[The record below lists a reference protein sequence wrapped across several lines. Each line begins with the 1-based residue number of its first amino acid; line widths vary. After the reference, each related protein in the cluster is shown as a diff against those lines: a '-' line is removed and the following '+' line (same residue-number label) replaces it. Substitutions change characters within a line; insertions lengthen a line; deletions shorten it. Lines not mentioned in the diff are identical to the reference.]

1 MSKLKNLDAL
11 LEVGCEEIPARFMPG
26 FLLDLKFKAEEKLK
40 KERIGFGNIET
51 FGTARRLVLSIQN
64 ISVNQTDLTEEVK
77 GPPAEAAFD
86 PDGKPKPAAIGF
98 AKSQGVTL
106 KDLKQ
111 RPVGNRNYVFA
122 EVLKKGQPVETILK
136 ALFPE
141 IILALYQPLAM
152 RWGNYDI
159 KFIRPFHWFL
169 ALCGNKT
176 IQFELAGVKS
186 SAFTRGHRYLK
197 NSNFK
202 LQTSKKEN
210 YIKVLAELGVIVD
223 QEERK
228 ELIRK
233 MVNAAAKRE
242 KGMALVEE
250 DLLEEVTYLVENPSA
265 YVGKFKDEFLA
276 LPRAVL
282 ITAMKKN
289 QKYFP
294 VLDEEGKLLANFVV
308 VTDGCKNAKVVEGNE
323 KVLTARL
330 SDAKFFFEEDLKLPL
345 KLRMTDLDRVS
356 FFEKLGTISNK
367 VERMVKLS
375 EWLAK
380 NLNLEEQEV
389 ACARRVA
396 ELSKADLTTKI
407 VYEFP
412 ELQGV
417 IGKEYALLGGEEPM
431 VAEGIFEHYLP
442 RYAEDQ
448 LPQSPAGTVV
458 ALADR
463 IDTLVGCFSIGSIPS
478 GSEDPYGLRRAVH
491 GIIRMVLEKNIDL
504 LLDEAISHS
513 YKLYEP
519 VFLGFLFAQGET
531 GYQDSAK
538 IKKRILDFIAGR
550 LRPILLEKGIRYDV
564 VEAVLVDFNDILD
577 AQKKAQVLN
586 KLVSESWFAGVVRS
600 ADRIARIAKEA
611 RREEVLEGDFVE
623 KEEKELFDL
632 YLKINWEVGE
642 AIKQEDWMKAVK
654 ELAKLTEPIEKYF
667 EKVLVMHGEEK
678 IKLNRLALLKS
689 IDKLYLQV
697 ADLRKIVL

>member
-1 MSKLKNLDAL
+1 
-11 LEVGCEEIPARFMPG
+11 MPG
-26 FLLDLKFKAEEKLK
+26 FLQDLKSKAEERLK
-40 KERIGFGNIET
+40 KERIGFGKIQT
-51 FGTARRLVLSIQN
+51 LGTARRLVLAIEN
-64 ISVNQTDLTEEVK
+64 ISVGQSDLTEEVK

-86 PDGKPKPAAIGF
+86 PDGKPKPAALGF

-106 KDLKQ
+106 KDLKLK
-111 RPVGNRNYVFA
+111 PLGNRNYVFA
-122 EVLKKGQPVETILK
+122 QVLKKGQPVEKILK
-136 ALFPE
+136 VVFPE

-159 KFIRPFHWFL
+159 KFIRPFHWFV

-176 IQFELAGVKS
+176 IPFELAGVKS

-197 NSNFK
+197 NSKPCLPAGRFK
-202 LQTSKKEN
+202 IQTSKKEN
-210 YIKVLAELGVIVD
+210 YIKVLARLGVIVD

-228 ELIRK
+228 RIIRK
-233 MVNAAAKRE
+233 MVNEAGKRV
-242 KGMALVEE
+242 KGVALVED
-250 DLLEEVTYLVENPSA
+250 DLLEEVTYLVENPLA
-265 YVGKFKDEFLA
+265 YVGKFKDEFLS

-282 ITAMKKN
+282 ITSMKKN

-294 VLDEEGKLLANFVV
+294 VLDEAGKLLANFVV
-308 VTDGCKNAKVVEGNE
+308 VTDGCQSAKVVEGNE

-330 SDAKFFFEEDLKLPL
+330 SDAKFFYEEDLKLPL
-345 KLRMTDLDRVS
+345 QLRIADLDRVS
-356 FFEKLGTISNK
+356 FFERLGTVSNK
-367 VERMVKLS
+367 VERMIKLS

-380 NLNLEEQEV
+380 SLNLDEQGV
-389 ACARRVA
+389 ARARRVA

-412 ELQGV
+412 ELQGI
-417 IGKEYALLGGEEPM
+417 IGKEYALRGGEEAV
-431 VAEGIFEHYLP
+431 VAEGILEHYLP

-463 IDTLVGCFSIGSIPS
+463 IDSLVGYFSVGSIPS

-491 GIIRMVLEKNIDL
+491 GIIRIVLEKNLDL
-504 LLDEAISHS
+504 LLDEAISNS

-531 GYQDSAK
+531 GYQDFAK

-577 AQKKAQVLN
+577 TLKKAQVLN

-611 RREEVLEGDFVE
+611 RREEVLERDFVE

-642 AIKQEDWMKAVK
+642 AIKQEDWMKAIK
-654 ELAKLTEPIEKYF
+654 ELAKLTETIERYF
-667 EKVLVMHGEEK
+667 EKVLVMHGDEK